1 MFCAVEE
8 FLLFSKNV
16 SFSIFHNFR
25 KMLINNANNDQNIDR
40 ACPKMSDSLSGQNHN
55 AKLLGATD
63 NVKYTTESYI
73 NSGADTCV
81 LNNSYD
87 HMYASNTGN
96 GDVNPNCQSADSEV
110 KFLKDWL
117 ILHLDLIQQ
126 QNDEIL
132 NKEKTILI
140 LQQENEMVRHFYTNH
155 TGCSLKISA

>member
-1 MFCAVEE
+1 
-8 FLLFSKNV
+8 
-16 SFSIFHNFR
+16 
-25 KMLINNANNDQNIDR
+25 MLINNANNDQNIDR
-40 ACPKMSDSLSGQNHN
+40 ARPKMSDSLSGQNHN
-55 AKLLGATD
+55 AKLLGASE
-63 NVKYTTESYI
+63 NVNYFTETNI
-73 NSGADTCV
+73 NSGAETGD

-96 GDVNPNCQSADSEV
+96 GDVNAANPNCQSADSEV

-140 LQQENEMVRHFYTNH
+140 LQQENEMVRRFH
-155 TGCSLKISA
+155 TIGTMFSLKISA